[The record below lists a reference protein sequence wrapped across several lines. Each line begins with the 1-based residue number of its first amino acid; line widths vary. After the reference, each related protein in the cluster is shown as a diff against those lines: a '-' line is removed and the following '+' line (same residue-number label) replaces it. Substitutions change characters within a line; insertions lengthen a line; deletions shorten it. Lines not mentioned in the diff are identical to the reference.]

1 MDCYQDGIAF
11 TRKHKGLQDLF
22 TSADLDPILT
32 EEELDSIDP
41 NYEKYLQDDFQ
52 DTIIE
57 NIFTEIAEYVY
68 RMAIPLC
75 EYITRDDIED
85 IIDNLEKS

>member
-1 MDCYQDGIAF
+1 MDCYEHGISF
-11 TRKHKGLQDLF
+11 TRKHKGLQDNF
-22 TSADLDPILT
+22 TNAEPEILT
-32 EEELDSIDP
+32 EAELDSLDP
-41 NYEKYLQDDFQ
+41 HYEKYLQDDFQ

-57 NIFTEIAEYVY
+57 NIFTGIAEYVD

-85 IIDNLEKS
+85 IIDALEKS

>member
-1 MDCYQDGIAF
+1 MDCYEDGISF

-22 TSADLDPILT
+22 TSADVEIALT
-32 EEELDSIDP
+32 EEQLDSIDP
-41 NYEKYLQDDFQ
+41 EYEKYLQDDFQ

-57 NIFTEIAEYVY
+57 NIFTRMAEYVD

-85 IIDNLEKS
+85 IIDSLEKS

>member
-41 NYEKYLQDDFQ
+41 DYEKYLQDDFQ

-57 NIFTEIAEYVY
+57 NIFTEIAEYVD